1 MLQKNFETEYV
12 RIMQVRNE
20 VVSSEKRH
28 SVIDEESEEELA
40 TEIVI
45 KQQVSMN
52 KRGNSVQS
60 SDDIHADDNSPP
72 NNIF

>member
-52 KRGNSVQS
+52 KRGNSV
-60 SDDIHADDNSPP
+60 
-72 NNIF
+72 